1 MADAMRYLSD
11 LKRTGDDM
19 KIMASKIDRVFGG
32 VITYVGRISVAG
44 FLSGLSSTSVVESK
58 PLNNYLIAVGLLACL
73 LVLEQKNRVKA
84 LGGLSLAW
92 AGVKLLQ
99 WNAPVRWHWYIAF
112 VAFFVLVYHLGQQS
126 TPSAE
131 SAI

>member
-19 KIMASKIDRVFGG
+19 KITASQLDRVFGG
-32 VITYVGRISVAG
+32 VITYVGRISIAG

-99 WNAPVRWHWYIAF
+99 WNAPVRWHWDIAF
-112 VAFFVLVYHLGQQS
+112 VAFFVLVYHLRQQS

-131 SAI
+131 SAV